1 MYNME
6 INKDVIG
13 KDISPFTLD
22 RISPSMIG
30 TYLSCPLSFY
40 YGYIAKIQL
49 PTTRIH
55 LSFGS
60 AIHKSIEEMYN
71 GHTNPQEVFKAMF
84 KREDLDDEGKAM
96 FGEYYMLG
104 LEMLKNYLEAHP
116 ELDAIYGLNSGQS
129 ELRFRRFIINPMTG
143 EPSNVPLSGVVDR
156 LTQNV
161 SNIIVEYK
169 TSKTEWDPSETRF
182 KVQSLLY
189 NLWHYAEH
197 GKIADKTLYIV
208 LLKKHKRT
216 KRDSVMQIIEY
227 VPTIEDLTE
236 AWYEMQCILAEIES
250 GKFERPAH
258 GHPRFCDCYK
268 YEALLG
274 IKH

>member
-1 MYNME
+1 MYQMN
-6 INKDVIG
+6 INEKVIG
-13 KDISPFTLD
+13 KEKSPFVLD
-22 RISPSMIG
+22 RISPSMIAN
-30 TYLSCPLSFY
+30 YLSCPLSFY

-49 PTTRIH
+49 PSTRIH

-60 AIHKSIEEMYN
+60 AVHKSIEEMYN
-71 GHTNPQEVFKAMF
+71 GHPNPIEIFKENF
-84 KREDLDDEGKAM
+84 KREELDDEGKKM
-96 FGEYYMLG
+96 FAEYYPLG
-104 LEMLKNYLEAHP
+104 LEMISNYLEAHV
-116 ELDAIYGLNSGQS
+116 ELDKIYDLNTGAS
-129 ELRFRRFIINPMTG
+129 EHRFRRFILNPMTG
-143 EPSNVPLSGVVDR
+143 EPSKVPLSGVVDR
-156 LTQNV
+156 LTSGK

-169 TSKTEWDPSETRF
+169 TSKTEWDPKETRF

-216 KRDSVMQIIEY
+216 KRDKVMQIIEY
-227 VPTIEDLTE
+227 VPTEEDLTE
-236 AWYEMQCILAEIES
+236 AWYEVECILDQIES
-250 GKFERPAH
+250 GKFDRPAT

-274 IKH
+274 IKN